1 MRAPP
6 SGGVPLYFF
15 IEVTMTTPTT
25 QLQAVN
31 SMLSTIGEAPVNS
44 LDSGL
49 VDAETAETVLNEVS
63 RDVQSFGW
71 NFNSEPDV
79 VVGKDLDGK
88 VKLADNTL
96 RADLASSVNK
106 YRSNKNEY
114 VQRGLFMY
122 DKVQH
127 TDIINKDLKLDI
139 VYMLDFTE
147 IPEVA
152 RRYITI
158 KAARLFQERV
168 VGSDNLSA
176 MNRADEQQALFALK
190 EMESENGDYN
200 IFDDGST
207 YSVLDRSIGHKVI

>member
-1 MRAPP
+1 
-6 SGGVPLYFF
+6 
-15 IEVTMTTPTT
+15 MTTPTT

-44 LDSGL
+44 LSSGL

-71 NFNSEPDV
+71 NFNTELDV
-79 VVGKDLDGK
+79 LRGKDTYGK
-88 VKLADNTL
+88 VLLTDNTL
-96 RADLASSVNK
+96 RADLASSVTK

-139 VYMLDFTE
+139 VYMLDFTL

-200 IFDDGST
+200 IFDDGGT

>member
-1 MRAPP
+1 
-6 SGGVPLYFF
+6 
-15 IEVTMTTPTT
+15 MTTPTT

-44 LDSGL
+44 LSSGL

-71 NFNSEPDV
+71 NFNTELDV
-79 VVGKDLDGK
+79 IRGKNGDGE
-88 VKLADNTL
+88 VQLTDNTL

-114 VQRGLFMY
+114 VQRGLYMY

-139 VYMLDFTE
+139 VYMLDFTL

-200 IFDDGST
+200 IFDDGGT